1 MKTKIQG
8 KFHIEK
14 VKESLIKNGFSE
26 DQLKSTGFKT
36 IYTKTTSDRNQPI
49 LVSISPK
56 KKDNEHLIIIELILT
71 SHQQLY
77 VFLSRII
84 VILFALGYM
93 IVYDLF
99 LKPRLGNGLLKLLLF
114 HFPLLAGGKY
124 FWYKTKDS
132 FYNQSEAKIR
142 EKEILQLEI
151 K

>member
-26 DQLKSTGFKT
+26 DQLKSTEFKT
-36 IYTKTTSDRNQPI
+36 IYSKTTDRDQPI
-49 LVSISPK
+49 LVSINPK
-56 KKDNEHLIIIELILT
+56 RKDNEHLIIIELMLT
-71 SHQQLY
+71 SRQQLY

-84 VILFALGYM
+84 VVLFALGYM
-93 IVYDLF
+93 FVYDLF

-114 HFPLLAGGKY
+114 YFPWLGGIKY

-132 FYNQSEAKIR
+132 FYNQSEAKMC
-142 EKEILQLEI
+142 EKEILQLEVE
-151 K
+151 